1 MSRKIDPAALIALAV
16 LTVAVPFSY
25 AGTDTGVPISA
36 MVIKTLD
43 VNLIEGLNDQKVLVL
58 KAKPGDEAQK
68 LLLTAG
74 GGGQPIVVL
83 ESNSIL
89 PLIKNTYSPVSYDG
103 FEVGTSSST
112 KNVIT
117 VVDIQG
123 ETVSLKYDS
132 IMPAEYLYLKTTE
145 EDNTKYNFNLHFQY
159 DAKTRKMVLKNL
171 LLVTNNESC
180 DRSLLSV
187 YALSLGPL
195 SLKSLDDFNGADT
208 FEYLKKLHIESQSG
222 KDSREKLMPVDVS
235 INFDQALAA
244 YKKLDKEKFNELM
257 SYFLVS
263 GDEDSACAPETY
275 VVGKYYFPKNPGW
288 SNDLGF
294 LFEESGH
301 YGEAVEL
308 LSYIVA
314 NNPDRVVAYLNL
326 ADSYWGLG
334 NKKQAAENYKKYTSL
349 MVQSG
354 KNAKIPKRVIERS

>member
-43 VNLIEGLNDQKVLVL
+43 VNLIEGLKNQKILVL

-89 PLIKNTYSPVSYDG
+89 PLIKNTYSPASYDG
-103 FEVGTSSST
+103 FEVGTFSST

-145 EDNTKYNFNLHFQY
+145 EDNTKYNFKF
-159 DAKTRKMVLKNL
+159 A
-171 LLVTNNESC
+171 
-180 DRSLLSV
+180 
-187 YALSLGPL
+187 
-195 SLKSLDDFNGADT
+195 F
-208 FEYLKKLHIESQSG
+208 
-222 KDSREKLMPVDVS
+222 S
-235 INFDQALAA
+235 I
-244 YKKLDKEKFNELM
+244 
-257 SYFLVS
+257 
-263 GDEDSACAPETY
+263 
-275 VVGKYYFPKNPGW
+275 
-288 SNDLGF
+288 
-294 LFEESGH
+294 
-301 YGEAVEL
+301 
-308 LSYIVA
+308 
-314 NNPDRVVAYLNL
+314 R
-326 ADSYWGLG
+326 
-334 NKKQAAENYKKYTSL
+334 
-349 MVQSG
+349 
-354 KNAKIPKRVIERS
+354 